1 MRIRPF
7 LPILTLVMLLS
18 SLSGT
23 ARAQNAAL
31 GAWELTTQ
39 SPEGS
44 FVSQLEVREEDGKLT
59 AVGKSPQ
66 GERAY
71 DSIDVEG
78 SKIVLVI
85 TIDYNGTPL
94 TITFRGEIADKAMV
108 GDADFGGMATGT
120 WSAEKK

>member
-1 MRIRPF
+1 MRMRPF

-59 AVGKSPQ
+59 AVGKSSQ

-94 TITFRGEIADKAMV
+94 TITFRGEITDKAMA

>member
-1 MRIRPF
+1 MRMRPF

-59 AVGKSPQ
+59 AVGKSSQ

-94 TITFRGEIADKAMV
+94 TITFRGEIAGKSMA

-120 WSAEKK
+120 WSAERK

>member
-1 MRIRPF
+1 MRMRPF
-7 LPILTLVMLLS
+7 LPILTLVMLVS

-59 AVGKSPQ
+59 AVGKSSQ

-94 TITFRGEIADKAMV
+94 TITFRGEITDKAMA

>member
-1 MRIRPF
+1 M
-7 LPILTLVMLLS
+7 LVTS

-31 GAWELTTQ
+31 GAWEFTTQ

-59 AVGKSPQ
+59 AVGKSTQ

-94 TITFRGEIADKAMV
+94 TITFRGEITDKAMA
-108 GDADFGGMATGT
+108 GDADFGGMATGS
-120 WSAEKK
+120 WSAERK